1 MKYWSNSFND
11 IYELEY
17 EDLVK
22 DNNEEIKKLLEYCE
36 LDYED
41 KCINFVENKRAVNT
55 ASNIQVRKK
64 IYATSINRWKDYQ
77 KHIPE
82 TWKEL

>member
-22 DNNEEIKKLLEYCE
+22 DNNKEIKKLLEYCE

-64 IYATSINRWKDYQ
+64 IYATSINRWKDYR